1 MNKLTSLQLSQ
12 GIADLI
18 VGLETDLIANIAAY
32 LAAGKIEEDTAKW
45 KMKKLA
51 ELGKL
56 TKQNAKT
63 IAEYAGK
70 TPELLELTLQRAA
83 NSAIQE
89 LAPGL
94 KRMVQEGLIDRRA
107 TPSMSGNMLN
117 SLKMLQKQAKKDLNL
132 TNTTMKYKAKNA
144 AMQVI
149 NRTAEL
155 ANKQEYIDSL
165 NKATGKVVTGIEAR
179 QSAMRECIGEMTQKG
194 IPAFVD
200 KNGRNWSPEAYT
212 NMCIRSTVGSVAKE
226 TQFSLMDEYGL
237 DLVEVSSHSGARPL
251 CAKDQ
256 GKIFNR
262 NGGGGYTTDLDGKRI
277 RFYAWRSSSYG
288 KPAGLL
294 GINCGH
300 QIYPFL
306 PGISVQTY
314 FPYDEKENAEQYE
327 KICNQRALERKVRA
341 SKRECTS
348 LDTLCDKEG
357 FDKAAYK
364 LKQQEQQLKSY
375 CEKNGLTYK
384 PDRTATPGYGRS
396 QAAKTTASYK
406 AAVKAEQEKIKQLEI
421 DKSAE
426 SGTRFLKGNNYS
438 VKFNKVS
445 GTKEITKEL
454 AREFSDEY
462 DKVSKLFG
470 LEKQDNIKAVEVVP
484 YKNDGIY
491 GLYTPNSGVITMFGV
506 GGKDGKAFMTKVAK
520 DMKKKGE
527 WSTDSPLHAYRHELG
542 HAIQEHLSAN
552 DTDYG
557 KKLKIITELR
567 QSVFNDLTKIS
578 ESDTIKEKARLLS
591 TYGINEFD
599 EIDEFISEGIAEWL
613 NGKPRQTPKKIV
625 DILLGRS

>member
-1 MNKLTSLQLSQ
+1 MIKL
-12 GIADLI
+12 
-18 VGLETDLIANIAAY
+18 
-32 LAAGKIEEDTAKW
+32 
-45 KMKKLA
+45 
-51 ELGKL
+51 
-56 TKQNAKT
+56 
-63 IAEYAGK
+63 
-70 TPELLELTLQRAA
+70 
-83 NSAIQE
+83 
-89 LAPGL
+89 
-94 KRMVQEGLIDRRA
+94 
-107 TPSMSGNMLN
+107 
-117 SLKMLQKQAKKDLNL
+117 
-132 TNTTMKYKAKNA
+132 
-144 AMQVI
+144 
-149 NRTAEL
+149 
-155 ANKQEYIDSL
+155 
-165 NKATGKVVTGIEAR
+165 
-179 QSAMRECIGEMTQKG
+179 
-194 IPAFVD
+194 
-200 KNGRNWSPEAYT
+200 
-212 NMCIRSTVGSVAKE
+212 
-226 TQFSLMDEYGL
+226 
-237 DLVEVSSHSGARPL
+237 
-251 CAKDQ
+251 
-256 GKIFNR
+256 
-262 NGGGGYTTDLDGKRI
+262 
-277 RFYAWRSSSYG
+277 
-288 KPAGLL
+288 
-294 GINCGH
+294 
-300 QIYPFL
+300 L
-306 PGISVQTY
+306 PGISSRAAKVILQTY

-341 SKRECTS
+341 SKRECTA
-348 LDTLCDKEG
+348 LDTLGDKEG

-396 QAAKTTASYK
+396 QAAKTTASYN
-406 AAVKAEQEKIKQLEI
+406 AAIKAEQEKIKQLEI

-462 DKVSKLFG
+462 DKASKLFG

-491 GLYTPNSGVITMFGV
+491 GLYTLNSGVITMFGV

-552 DTDYG
+552 YKDYG

-567 QSVFNDLTKIS
+567 QSVFDDLTKIS

-613 NGKPRQTPKKIV
+613 NGKPRQTAKKIV

>member
-12 GIADLI
+12 GITDLI

-32 LAAGKIEEDTAKW
+32 LAAGRIEEDTAKW

-179 QSAMRECIGEMTQKG
+179 QSAMRECIGEMAQKG

-200 KNGRNWSPEAYT
+200 KNGRNWTPEAYT
-212 NMCIRSTVGSVAKE
+212 NMCMRSTVGSVAKE

-237 DLVEVSSHSGARPL
+237 DLVEASSHSGARPL

-314 FPYDEKENAEQYE
+314 FPYDEKENAEQYD
-327 KICNQRALERKVRA
+327 KICRQRELERRVRA
-341 SKRECTS
+341 TKRECTS
-348 LDTLCDKEG
+348 LDTLGDKEG
-357 FDKAAYK
+357 FDKTAYK

-406 AAVKAEQEKIKQLEI
+406 AAVKAEQEQIKLI
-421 DKSAE
+421 DVDKSAE
-426 SGTRFLKGNNYS
+426 SGIIKLGSKFLNEDDPLFKN
-438 VKFNKVS
+438 
-445 GTKEITKEL
+445 
-454 AREFSDEY
+454 A
-462 DKVSKLFG
+462 DKIKP
-470 LEKQDNIKAVEVVP
+470 LEGFDDIVFHGDSTHLIA
-484 YKNDGIY
+484 YGNDGEEW
-491 GLYTPNSGVITMFGV
+491 LYNAKEAAEIIRNSKSFHGRPI
-506 GGKDGKAFMTKVAK
+506 
-520 DMKKKGE
+520 
-527 WSTDSPLHAYRHELG
+527 
-542 HAIQEHLSAN
+542 
-552 DTDYG
+552 
-557 KKLKIITELR
+557 
-567 QSVFNDLTKIS
+567 
-578 ESDTIKEKARLLS
+578 RLLS
-591 TYGINEFD
+591 CQTGANKD
-599 EIDEFISEGIAEWL
+599 GIAQQIADEL
-613 NGKPRQTPKKIV
+613 NVEVLAPSETLFVDINGEMFITDKEELAEIWNISSLEERQKIRQTGEWIPFKPKK
-625 DILLGRS
+625 R